1 MKVMIDVPWGWEYG
15 FPKVWD
21 VDRDPNLFE
30 WLVLQGYPQDEIDRR
45 GKNFFIRSWV
55 VERDEVS

>member
-1 MKVMIDVPWGWEYG
+1 MIDVPWGWEYG

-30 WLVLQGYPQDEIDRR
+30 WLVQQGYPQEEIDRR